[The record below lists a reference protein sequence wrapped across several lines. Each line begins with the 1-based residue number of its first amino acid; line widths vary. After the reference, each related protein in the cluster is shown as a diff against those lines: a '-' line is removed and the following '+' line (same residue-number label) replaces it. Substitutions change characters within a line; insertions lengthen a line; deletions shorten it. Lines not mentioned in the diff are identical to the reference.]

1 MMKRLPYKDT
11 VFEQLNFLDP
21 KISCKAR
28 ATFKD
33 LSVVATRI
41 GNIDN

>member
-1 MMKRLPYKDT
+1 MT
-11 VFEQLNFLDP
+11 HFSNSNFLDP
-21 KISCKAR
+21 KVAFSSKAR

-41 GNIDN
+41 GNIGITQLVYE